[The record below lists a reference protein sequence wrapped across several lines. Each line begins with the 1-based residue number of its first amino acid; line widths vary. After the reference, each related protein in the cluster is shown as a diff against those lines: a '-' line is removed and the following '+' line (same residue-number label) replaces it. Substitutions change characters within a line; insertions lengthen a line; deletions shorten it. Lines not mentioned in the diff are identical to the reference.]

1 MGVTGTA
8 CSSKGCKFSIPRV
21 TTICNTSSKI
31 PDALFWP
38 PWGPGTLEMQTY
50 TQAKHLYTYK
60 KKKTQILKKANRQQ
74 TCLAIYFQ
82 FSWVPFEL
90 CTSQL
95 AASLGPFTSFTFRCQ
110 AKHMHWFCPL
120 LNAFLLACCVLSQK
134 EFSQSLK
141 EPVFHSHS
149 ILHLYEAC
157 IVISYHHPIH
167 NTKVLIQETYFLW
180 TVGSL

>member
-1 MGVTGTA
+1 MGSRHTWDANIHTG
-8 CSSKGCKFSIPRV
+8 K
-21 TTICNTSSKI
+21 TSLHI
-31 PDALFWP
+31 
-38 PWGPGTLEMQTY
+38 Q
-50 TQAKHLYTYK
+50 